1 MIGFERRVRATHN
14 FELPLP
20 AVDAFDLF
28 TAKGE
33 QRWVPGWSPDILG
46 QLPQHP
52 GLVFLTEAHG
62 HGTIWTVIESDPGS
76 LCHRYSRVTPGH
88 TAGIVEVRLSPA
100 GSACRVDISYDMTA
114 LADDHAAALAPYAGE
129 AFRTM
134 IANWRKLILAALGQ
148 EPALS

>member
-1 MIGFERRVRATHN
+1 MIGFDRRVRATGE

-20 AVDAFDLF
+20 AIEAFDLF

-33 QRWVPGWSPDILG
+33 QRWVPGWSPEILG

-62 HGTIWTVIESDPGS
+62 HDTVWTVIESDPES

-88 TAGIVEVRLSPA
+88 TAGTVEVRLRPA
-100 GSACRVDISYDMTA
+100 GSACRVAISYDMTA
-114 LADDHAAALAPYAGE
+114 LTDDHAAALAPYTGE
-129 AFRTM
+129 AFQAMLADWQT
-134 IANWRKLILAALGQ
+134 LIHAAIRQ
-148 EPALS
+148 ETAQA

>member
-1 MIGFERRVRATHN
+1 MAGSDRRVRSTGG

-20 AVDAFDLF
+20 AVEAFDLF

-33 QRWVPGWSPDILG
+33 QRWIPGWSPEILG

-62 HGTIWTVIESDPGS
+62 HATIWTVIESDPEA

-88 TAGIVEVRLSPA
+88 TAGTVEVRLRPA
-100 GSACRVDISYDMTA
+100 GSACSVSVSYDMTA
-114 LADDHAAALAPYAGE
+114 LADDHAAALAPYTGE
-129 AFRTM
+129 AFQAM
-134 IANWRKLILAALGQ
+134 LADWQALILAAIGREAAQ
-148 EPALS
+148 A